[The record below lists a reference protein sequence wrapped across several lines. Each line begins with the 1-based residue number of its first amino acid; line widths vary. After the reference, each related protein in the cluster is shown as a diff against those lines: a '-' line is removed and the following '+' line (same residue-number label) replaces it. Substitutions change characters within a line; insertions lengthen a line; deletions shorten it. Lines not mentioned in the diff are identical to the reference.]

1 MYKIYYNRIVSDQI
15 TFTDVPDK
23 LKPQVLEYAQQKVE
37 EGKLTPEQ
45 YEHYFGD
52 ID

>member
-15 TFTDVPDK
+15 TFNEVPDR
-23 LKPQVLEYAQQKVE
+23 LKPQVLDYAQQRVE

-45 YEHYFGD
+45 YEYYFGD
-52 ID
+52 AE